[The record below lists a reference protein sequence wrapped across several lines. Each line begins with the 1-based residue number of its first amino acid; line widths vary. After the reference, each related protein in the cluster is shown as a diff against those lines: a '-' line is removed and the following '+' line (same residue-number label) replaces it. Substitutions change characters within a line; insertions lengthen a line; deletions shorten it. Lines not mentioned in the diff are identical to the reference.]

1 MNIGVDKFRG
11 SKFRG
16 VSKNKNKWQIKIQIS
31 HKKVYIG
38 AIKNEDQAAKF
49 YDHIAILS
57 KGIRSKTNF
66 AYSVTD
72 IKQIY

>member
-16 VSKNKNKWQIKIQIS
+16 VSKNKNKWQMMIMIS

-38 AIKNEDQAAKF
+38 AIKGED
-49 YDHIAILS
+49 
-57 KGIRSKTNF
+57 
-66 AYSVTD
+66 
-72 IKQIY
+72 

>member
-1 MNIGVDKFRG
+1 MKKEKNLDKIIIKAKPKKTHMNIGVDKFRG

-16 VSKNKNKWQIKIQIS
+16 VSKNKNKWQMMIMIS

-38 AIKNEDQAAKF
+38 AIKGEDQAAKF

-57 KGIRSKTNF
+57 
-66 AYSVTD
+66 
-72 IKQIY
+72 